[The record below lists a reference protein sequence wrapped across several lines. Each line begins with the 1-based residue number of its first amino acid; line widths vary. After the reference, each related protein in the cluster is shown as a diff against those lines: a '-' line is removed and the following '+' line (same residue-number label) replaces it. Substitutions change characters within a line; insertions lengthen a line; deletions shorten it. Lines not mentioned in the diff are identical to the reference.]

1 MIQKIFTSA
10 LVSAALAMLAS
21 AASAQTAA
29 PATPPVAISPAG
41 YPKAI
46 IRGDY
51 PDPSI
56 LRDGADYYMI
66 HSEYNYAPSFLIW
79 HSTDL
84 IHWAPIARALPDG
97 THAYAPDLTKI
108 NGKFYIYY
116 PAGGTNW
123 VTTADNI
130 RGPWTKPVDLKINKI
145 DPGHIVGEDG
155 KRYLFT
161 SAGRMTPL
169 TDDGLAAAGPTRDAY
184 AGWVYP
190 SDWKTECMCLES
202 PKLLKK
208 GDYFY
213 LISAEGGTAG
223 PATSHM
229 AVAARSKSVNG
240 PWENSPYNPIV
251 HTYSADEDWWSK
263 GHGTLIDD
271 VNGNWWIVY
280 HAYEKGLYTLGRATL
295 IDPIDWT
302 PDGWPVLAKTAHPLP
317 GNPVAASDGIVLSDT
332 FSGKTLGLQW
342 MGIGNLDGITVG
354 GGKLHI
360 DATGTTPQTS
370 RKLMITAQDAH
381 YQMQVEV
388 NVAAGAT
395 GGLTMIYNDKAFAGL
410 TSDGSTITVYRSA
423 TDNSPKPSKYGQ
435 HFWLRIDND
444 HEKVAMSASR
454 DGKHWDELASNVDV
468 SGMNHNVYRGFLALR
483 PTLIAS
489 GTGQVTFDNFQY
501 RALQ

>member
-1 MIQKIFTSA
+1 MIRKM
-10 LVSAALAMLAS
+10 LVTALALGLFAT
-21 AASAQTAA
+21 AAVAQT
-29 PATPPVAISPAG
+29 PPPVAKSPAG
-41 YPKAI
+41 YPQAI

-84 IHWAPIARALPDG
+84 IHWAPIARALPEG
-97 THAYAPDLTKI
+97 THAYAPDLTRI

-123 VTTADNI
+123 VTTADTI
-130 RGPWTKPVDLKINKI
+130 RGPWTKPVDLKIAKI
-145 DPGHIVGEDG
+145 DPGHVVGEDG
-155 KRYLFT
+155 KQYLFT
-161 SAGRMTPL
+161 SGGHMTPL
-169 TDDGLAAAGPTRDAY
+169 SDDGMAAAGPTRDAY

-202 PKLLKK
+202 PKLVKR

-302 PDGWPVLAKTAHPLP
+302 PDGWPVLAKVAHPLP
-317 GNPVAASDGIVLSDT
+317 GKPSAQDLAGMPLSDT
-332 FSGKTLGLQW
+332 FSGNTLGLQW
-342 MGIGNLDGITVG
+342 MGIGNLDGILVG

-360 DATGTTPQTS
+360 EATGATVPTA

-381 YQMQVEV
+381 YQMQVEMD
-388 NVAAGAT
+388 VAPGAT

-410 TSDGSTITVYRSA
+410 TADGDMFTVYRSA
-423 TDNSPKPSKYGQ
+423 TDSTSQPNRYGR
-435 HFWLRIDND
+435 HLWLRIDND
-444 HEKVAMSASR
+444 HEKAALFASR
-454 DGKHWDELASNVDV
+454 DGKHWDELASGVDV
-468 SGMNHNVYRGFLALR
+468 SGMNHNVYHGFLALR
-483 PTLIAS
+483 PTLTAS
-489 GTGQVTFDNFQY
+489 GTGEVTFDNFEY
-501 RALQ
+501 RALK

>member
-1 MIQKIFTSA
+1 MIRKMLTP
-10 LVSAALAMLAS
+10 ALAVLALGLF
-21 AASAQTAA
+21 APLA
-29 PATPPVAISPAG
+29 PAQTPPVATGPAG

-84 IHWAPIARALPDG
+84 IHWTPIARALPEG

-108 NGKFYIYY
+108 NGKYYIYY

-130 RGPWTKPVDLKINKI
+130 RGPWSPPVDLKINKI
-145 DPGHIVGEDG
+145 DPGHVVGEDG

-161 SAGRMTPL
+161 SDGRMTPL
-169 TDDGLAAAGPTRDAY
+169 TDDGLAAAGPARQAY
-184 AGWVYP
+184 AGWRYP
-190 SDWKTECMCLES
+190 ADWKTECLCLES
-202 PKLLKK
+202 PKLIRR

-213 LISAEGGTAG
+213 LMSAEGGTAG
-223 PATSHM
+223 PPTSHM
-229 AVAARSKSVNG
+229 AIVARSKSVNG
-240 PWENSPYNPIV
+240 PWENSPYNPVV
-251 HTYSADEDWWSK
+251 HTYGAGEAWWSK

-280 HAYEKGLYTLGRATL
+280 HAYEKGEYTLGRSTL

-317 GNPVAASDGIVLSDT
+317 GKPGDNAVGGMPLSDS
-332 FSGKTLGLQW
+332 FAGKTLGLQW
-342 MGIGNLDGITVG
+342 MGIGSLDGITVG
-354 GGKLHI
+354 DGALHI
-360 DATGTTPQTS
+360 AATGATPQTA

-381 YQMQVEV
+381 YVMQVEV
-388 NVAAGAT
+388 TAGDGAT
-395 GGLTMIYNDKAFAGL
+395 GGLMLIYNDKAFAGL
-410 TSDGSTITVYRSA
+410 ASDGAVMSVYRSA
-423 TDNSPKPSKYGQ
+423 TDSTSQPNPYGR
-435 HFWLRIDND
+435 HFYLRIDND
-444 HEKVAMSASR
+444 HEKATLAASR
-454 DGKHWDELASNVDV
+454 DGKHWDTLAAAVDV
-468 SGMNHNVYRGFLALR
+468 SNMNHNVFHGFLALR
-483 PTLIAS
+483 PTLTAS
-489 GTGQVTFDNFQY
+489 GTGRVTFANFQY
-501 RALQ
+501 RAIP